1 MVKRNVSPL
10 FRLHPSEVHRV
21 IPPISN
27 NTFARI
33 LTTIFRA
40 QTRARVLLSRTTGD
54 SPNRHLPGFP
64 YDRHTLDISASTLC
78 DKRFPSTRPR
88 PVNSTATYHRIED
101 LDFSRARIR
110 DVHAS
115 PYVVIEQSP
124 RPQVFKLFFRSFVH
138 LRASGIL
145 SEVGSSH
152 PAAEDARHDPPTY
165 TSATW
170 TGTETEAAAARRGRR
185 GTRRGRGSWRGPPGG
200 PV

>member
-1 MVKRNVSPL
+1 MVKRNVSSL

-54 SPNRHLPGFP
+54 SPDRHLPGFP
-64 YDRHTLDISASTLC
+64 YNCYTLDISASTLC

-88 PVNSTATYHRIED
+88 PVNSTTTCHRSKLSIFREPGYGMCIP
-101 LDFSRARIR
+101 FRRRHRTES
-110 DVHAS
+110 AS
-115 PYVVIEQSP
+115 PG
-124 RPQVFKLFFRSFVH
+124 FKLFFRSFVH
-138 LRASGIL
+138 LRASGILL

-170 TGTETEAAAARRGRR
+170 TGTETEAAAARRGR